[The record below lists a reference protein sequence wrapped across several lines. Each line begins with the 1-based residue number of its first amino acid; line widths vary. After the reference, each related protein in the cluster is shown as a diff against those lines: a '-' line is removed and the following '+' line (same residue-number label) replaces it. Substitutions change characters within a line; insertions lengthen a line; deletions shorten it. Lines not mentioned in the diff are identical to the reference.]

1 MFAPLAYQSD
11 GGLYGKQRRYFIDN
25 VFKESEACYTTDVKV
40 IKNVSMQAYFG
51 KDLTIAEEDYV
62 KFCKTSINRFIDL
75 TNLAPCSP
83 EDEQFKLL

>member
-1 MFAPLAYQSD
+1 
-11 GGLYGKQRRYFIDN
+11 
-25 VFKESEACYTTDVKV
+25 
-40 IKNVSMQAYFG
+40 MQAYFG

-62 KFCKTSINRFIDL
+62 KFCKTSVNRFIDL